1 MENTSTNAIELLPK
15 GGQFIITLEDG
26 TKVKGRFSIEAL
38 SRFMEA
44 KGIDNYLDLVTKI
57 GAGMNLHDYCD
68 LIVQALADYPN
79 SAPEI
84 TGFDRRRVAKI
95 IDEEWNGIQSNE
107 FWLLMKHALGRLMS
121 AKPEKPKE
129 LTETADEKKS
139 D

>member
-1 MENTSTNAIELLPK
+1 MENKSTNAVELLPK

-26 TKVKGRFSIEAL
+26 TKLKGRFSIEAL

-68 LIVQALADYPN
+68 IIMYALADYPN
-79 SAPEI
+79 SEPEI
-84 TGFDRRRVAKI
+84 TGYNRKRIAKI
-95 IDEEWNGIQSNE
+95 VDEEWNGIQSDE
-107 FWLLMKHALGRLMS
+107 FWKLMKHALSRLMT
-121 AKPEKPKE
+121 AKPEKPKVLE
-129 LTETADEKKS
+129 ETADEKKS